1 MTRDTHLIVGNWKMN
16 LTIHE
21 ASLLMHKLEGLIT
34 PRRDVEVVIAPT
46 SLALQPLSLQIDHR
60 HFKLAAQ
67 GFYWRDEGA
76 FTGEISA
83 HQLRGLVKYALVGHS
98 ERRNIFGEQDK
109 DIRNKVQAAL
119 RNQLRPILC
128 VGETAAE
135 RANGETHDVIHDQI
149 TGGLANVTSDEIKDV
164 VIAYEPIWAIGSGDN
179 VLPTDA
185 ANVARAIR
193 SQVAHLFGKSAAIN
207 LRVIYGGSVTTDNFS
222 AYLDLPDIDG
232 LLIGGASLDAR
243 VFSTIINNAS
253 TNRVGND

>member
-1 MTRDTHLIVGNWKMN
+1 MARDTHLIVGNWKMN

-21 ASLLMHKLEGLIT
+21 ASLLVHKLADLIELH
-34 PRRDVEVVIAPT
+34 RDVEVVIAP
-46 SLALQPLSLQIDHR
+46 SALALQPLSLQIDHR
-60 HFKLAAQ
+60 KIKLAAQ
-67 GFYWRDEGA
+67 NFYWRDDGA
-76 FTGEISA
+76 YTGEISA

-149 TGGLANVTSDEIKDV
+149 TGGLANVTGAELSQV
-164 VIAYEPIWAIGSGDN
+164 VVAYEPIWAIGNGDN
-179 VLPTDA
+179 VPPTDVA
-185 ANVARAIR
+185 HVARAIR
-193 SQVAHLFGKSAAIN
+193 SQVSHLFGARAAAD
-207 LRVIYGGSVTTDNFS
+207 LRILYGGSVTTDNAS
-222 AYLDLPDIDG
+222 VYLELPDIDG

-243 VFSTIINNAS
+243 IFSTIITNAHQQ
-253 TNRVGND
+253 T